1 MPEYA
6 ALDLETTGLDP
17 ARDRVIEVGAVAF
30 THDRVT
36 TTLERLVDPGRAV
49 PETVLRLT
57 GIKPEELRGAA
68 TAESALRELADFL
81 QGRQPVG
88 HGARLDVDFLA
99 AAGLWEPGTEI
110 LDTLDVARILLPS
123 AASHSLPLL
132 ATEMGFNQPRPHR
145 ALDDADATRQLLLR
159 LRDEAAALDES
170 LKESMLA
177 LVAPYE
183 WSIARFFAEAL
194 TAPNP
199 DAGPAAAEVVDS
211 AHRKAADPPPEDPR
225 LMVALL
231 GPEGPLAGLL
241 PGYEHREPQLQMLLA
256 VAQIQARGGTLIV
269 EAGTGTGK
277 SLAYLVPSIARAVR
291 HHERVVVSTNTHT
304 LQEQLM
310 GKDLP
315 GLRAWLPWDFKA
327 CLLKGRSNYV
337 SLRRWRRFLSEP
349 CKDSDEL
356 KFKLKV
362 LMWLHTTESGDR
374 SELRLHG
381 REEVLWANIASDP
394 LDCVGIHCTKED
406 CYVHRA
412 RAEAEASDLVV
423 VNHSLLLADAE
434 MGGGLLPD
442 FDHLVIDE
450 AHHLEEAATRG
461 MRQEVDGPGLLALL
475 ERLAISSPLAGE
487 VPPGSRSDPRGGGGF
502 PSGLLAELQR
512 QPHLGSSGEAFE
524 QAMPASLAAG
534 ERAREF
540 FGLAAHWVGA
550 KLGDMERK
558 DESLRLTP
566 PLREDEGWPAV
577 SLAAENAVTALTALD
592 AGLRRAVA
600 GVREWLGGSEPDQ
613 GIRELEIIRGRL
625 DAATRLIDQALLTPD
640 HNRVYWF
647 TLLARTENLLLRAA
661 PINVGFLLHDHV
673 YEERR
678 STVFT
683 SATLAVG
690 GSFDYFRS
698 RVGLGPEVEEVILSS
713 PFDFLH
719 QALVCLP
726 TDLVGPEDD
735 AFDQQVTDVV
745 ASVARRVGGRT
756 LVLFTSHRQL
766 RDVHAALKHR
776 TDLDEVLI
784 LGQGIDGQRRQLLKA
799 FEEAERPLLLGTAS
813 FWEGIDVPGERLSC
827 VIMVRLPFPVP
838 TEPVYAARAEQVRD
852 GFAQLALPQAALRLK
867 QGFGRLIRRSTDRG
881 AVVILDNRIL
891 GRDYGKAFLDV
902 LPPASRFVG
911 PASEI
916 ANQVGDWIEE
926 TSPLAGEVGAARRAQ
941 PGGGDRSGK

>member
-30 THDRVT
+30 TPDGISE
-36 TTLERLVDPGRAV
+36 TLERLVDPGRQV
-49 PETVLRLT
+49 PDTVLRLT
-57 GIKPEELRGAA
+57 GIRQEELRGAA
-68 TAESALRELADFL
+68 SPESALRELSEFL
-81 QGRQPVG
+81 RGRQPVG

-99 AAGLWEPGTEI
+99 AAGLWDPSQEI
-110 LDTLDVARILLPS
+110 LDTLDVARILLPG

-132 ATEMGFNQPRPHR
+132 AVELGFSQPRPHR

-159 LRDEAAALDES
+159 LREEAAAFDDG

-177 LVAPYE
+177 LVAPYD
-183 WSIARFFAEAL
+183 WSIARFFAESL

-199 DAGPAAAEVVDS
+199 DPVPASGARIHLARAG
-211 AHRKAADPPPEDPR
+211 KAGGRPPDDPG
-225 LMVALL
+225 LVAALL
-231 GPEGPLAGLL
+231 GPDGPLAGVL
-241 PGYEHREPQLQMLLA
+241 PGYEHREPQMQMLLA
-256 VAQIQARGGTLIV
+256 VAQIQSRGGSLVV

-291 HHERVVVSTNTHT
+291 NGERVVVSTNTHT

-310 GKDLP
+310 TKDLP
-315 GLRAWLPWDFKA
+315 GLREWLPWDFTA

-337 SLRRWRRFLSEP
+337 SLRRWRRYLAEI
-349 CKDSDEL
+349 CHDADEL
-356 KFKLKV
+356 RFKLKV
-362 LMWLHTTESGDR
+362 LVWLHSTESGDR

-381 REEVLWANIASDP
+381 REEVLWARIASDP

-412 RAEAEASDLVV
+412 RAEAEAADLVV
-423 VNHSLLLADAE
+423 VNHALLLADAE
-434 MGGGLLPD
+434 VGGGLLPP

-461 MRQEVDGPGLLALL
+461 LRQEVDGPGLVALL
-475 ERLAISSPLAGE
+475 DRLASPPHGGE
-487 VPPGSRSDPRGGGGF
+487 VSPGSRSRPGGGGERGEN
-502 PSGLLAELQR
+502 GLLAELRR
-512 QPHLGSSGEAFE
+512 QPQLGASGDAFDGAVPLTLSAAQRVRELFEA
-524 QAMPASLAAG
+524 SVTWVAARQNEA
-534 ERAREF
+534 ERR
-540 FGLAAHWVGA
+540 
-550 KLGDMERK
+550 D
-558 DESLRLTP
+558 DSLRLTP
-566 PLREDEGWPAV
+566 LLREDPGWETVRIAGENATTA
-577 SLAAENAVTALTALD
+577 LAALD
-592 AGLRRAVA
+592 GILRRAVG
-600 GVREWLGGSEPDQ
+600 GVRDWLGGTEPDQ
-613 GIRELEIIRGRL
+613 GVRELEIIRGRL
-625 DAATRLIDQALLTPD
+625 NTAAELVGQALLAPD
-640 HNRVYWF
+640 PNRVYWF
-647 TLLARTENLLLRAA
+647 TLFARTDNLVLRAA
-661 PINVGFLLHDHV
+661 PINVGNLLRDRV
-673 YEERR
+673 YTERR

-690 GSFDYFRS
+690 GTFDYFRS
-698 RVGLGPEVEEVILSS
+698 RVGLGREAEELILPS

-726 TDLVGPEDD
+726 TDLPGPEHED
-735 AFDQQVTDVV
+735 FDRQVVELV
-745 ASVARRVGGRT
+745 AAVARRVGGRT

-776 TDLDEVLI
+776 VDLDEVLI
-784 LGQGIDGQRRQLLKA
+784 LGQGIDGQRRHLLKS
-799 FEEAERPLLLGTAS
+799 FQEADRPLLLGTAS

-827 VIMVRLPFPVP
+827 VIVVRLPFPVP
-838 TEPVYAARAEQVRD
+838 SEPVYAARAEQVRD
-852 GFAQLALPQAALRLK
+852 PFAQLALPQAALRLK

-911 PASEI
+911 PA
-916 ANQVGDWIEE
+916 A
-926 TSPLAGEVGAARRAQ
+926 EVAARVGEWLDKRA
-941 PGGGDRSGK
+941 PD

>member
-30 THDRVT
+30 TPDRVT

-49 PETVLRLT
+49 PEVVLKLT
-57 GIKPEELRGAA
+57 GIRQEELRGAA
-68 TAESALRELADFL
+68 SAESALRELCEFIR
-81 QGRQPVG
+81 GRQPVG
-88 HGARLDVDFLA
+88 HGARLDVDFLV
-99 AAGLWEPGTEI
+99 AAGLWDPSTEI

-132 ATEMGFNQPRPHR
+132 ATDLGFTQPRPHR

-159 LRDEAAALDES
+159 LRDEAAGLDES

-177 LVAPYE
+177 LVAPYQ
-183 WSIARFFAEAL
+183 WPVARFFAEAL
-194 TAPNP
+194 TEANP
-199 DAGPAAAEVVDS
+199 DPAPGGAGVADVARYRQS
-211 AHRKAADPPPEDPR
+211 ATAPPDDPVS
-225 LMVALL
+225 MAALL
-231 GPEGPLAGLL
+231 GPDGPLAGSL
-241 PGYEHREPQLQMLLA
+241 PGYEHRESQLHMLLA
-256 VAQIQARGGTLIV
+256 VAQIQARGGTLVV

-277 SLAYLVPSIARAVR
+277 TVAYLVPSIARAVR
-291 HHERVVVSTNTHT
+291 HGERVVVSTNTLT

-315 GLRAWLPWDFKA
+315 ALRDWLPWDFKA

-337 SLRRWRRFLSEP
+337 SLRRWRRYLAEP
-349 CKDSDEL
+349 CLEPEDL
-356 KFKLKV
+356 NFKLKV
-362 LMWLHTTESGDR
+362 LIWLHATESGDR

-381 REEVLWANIASDP
+381 RDEVLWAQIASDP

-412 RAEAEASDLVV
+412 RAEAEAADLVV

-434 MGGGLLPD
+434 IGGGLLPE

-450 AHHLEEAATRG
+450 AHHLEDAATRG
-461 MRQEVDGPGLLALL
+461 LRQEVDGPGLLALL
-475 ERLAISSPLAGE
+475 ERLARTSGDAAE
-487 VPPGSRSDPRGGGGF
+487 
-502 PSGLLAELQR
+502 GLLRELGR
-512 QPHLGSSGEAFE
+512 QPHLGSSDEAFG
-524 QAMPASLAAG
+524 QAIPMTVAAG
-534 ERAREF
+534 KRVRELFDVSRRWVAARLDDSER
-540 FGLAAHWVGA
+540 H
-550 KLGDMERK
+550 

-566 PLREDEGWPAV
+566 ALREDEGWLDVAM
-577 SLAAENAVTALTALD
+577 AAESSVTALAALD
-592 AGLRRAVA
+592 TVLRRAVGA
-600 GVREWLGGSEPDQ
+600 ARDWLGGAEPDQ

-625 DAATRLIDQALLTPD
+625 EAATRVLDEAVLKPD
-640 HNRVYWF
+640 ANHVYWF
-647 TLLARTENLLLRAA
+647 TLLARTENLVLRAA
-661 PINVGFLLHDHV
+661 PINVGWLLRDRV
-673 YEERR
+673 YAERR

-690 GSFDYFRS
+690 GTFDYFSS
-698 RVGLGPEVEEVILSS
+698 RVGLGPEIEELILPS

-726 TDLVGPEDD
+726 TDLPGPEDE
-735 AFDQQVTDVV
+735 AFDEEVEEVV
-745 ASVARRVGGRT
+745 ASVASRVGGRT

-784 LGQGIDGQRRQLLKA
+784 LGQGIDGQRRQLLKT
-799 FEEAERPLLLGTAS
+799 FQEADRPLLLGTS
-813 FWEGIDVPGERLSC
+813 TFWEGIDVPGERLSC

-838 TEPVYAARAEQVRD
+838 SEPVYAARAEQVRD
-852 GFAQLALPQAALRLK
+852 AFAQLALPQAALRLK

-911 PASEI
+911 PAAEI
-916 ANQVGDWIEE
+916 AGRVGDWLE
-926 TSPLAGEVGAARRAQ
+926 RA
-941 PGGGDRSGK
+941 

>member
-1 MPEYA
+1 VPEYA

-30 THDRVT
+30 TPERVT

-68 TAESALRELADFL
+68 SPESALRELADFL
-81 QGRQPVG
+81 RGRQPVG

-99 AAGLWEPGTEI
+99 AAGLWDPEMEI

-159 LRDEAAALDES
+159 LREEAAILDEA

-177 LVAPYE
+177 LVAPYN
-183 WSIARFFAEAL
+183 WSIARFFADAL

-199 DAGPAAAEVVDS
+199 DPGATSNDVVDS
-211 AHRKAADPPPEDPR
+211 VRGKTAETPPDDPGQ
-225 LMVALL
+225 MAALL
-231 GPEGPLAGLL
+231 GPDGPLAGLL

-256 VAQIQARGGTLIV
+256 VAQIQARGGTLVV

-291 HHERVVVSTNTHT
+291 HGERVVVSTNTHT

-310 GKDLP
+310 VKDLP
-315 GLRAWLPWDFKA
+315 GLREWLPWDFKA

-337 SLRRWRRFLSEP
+337 SLRRWRRFLAEP
-349 CKDSDEL
+349 CKDSDDL

-362 LMWLHTTESGDR
+362 LLWLHTTSSGDR

-423 VNHSLLLADAE
+423 INHALLLADAE
-434 MGGGLLPD
+434 VGGGLLPE

-461 MRQEVDGPGLLALL
+461 LRQEVDGPGLLALL
-475 ERLAISSPLAGE
+475 ERL
-487 VPPGSRSDPRGGGGF
+487 GGGA
-502 PSGLLAELQR
+502 PSPGLLAELGK
-512 QPHLGSSGEAFE
+512 QPHLGSSEEAFA
-524 QAMPASLAAG
+524 QAIPASLAAG
-534 ERAREF
+534 QRVRDLF
-540 FGLAAHWVGA
+540 DLATTWVGT
-550 KLGDMERK
+550 KLAETERR
-558 DESLRLTP
+558 DDSVRITP
-566 PLREDEGWPAV
+566 ALREDETWP
-577 SLAAENAVTALTALD
+577 SLSVAAENAVTALTALD
-592 AGLRRAVA
+592 AGLRKAVA
-600 GVREWLGGSEPDQ
+600 GVRDWLGGAEPDQ
-613 GIRELEIIRGRL
+613 GIRELELIRARL
-625 DAATRLIDQALLTPD
+625 DAAAHVLDEALLTPD
-640 HNRVYWF
+640 PNRVYWF
-647 TLLARTENLLLRAA
+647 TLVARTENLVLRAA
-661 PINVGFLLHDHV
+661 PINVGSLLRERV
-673 YEERR
+673 YAERR
-678 STVFT
+678 SSVFT

-690 GSFDYFRS
+690 GTFDYFRS
-698 RVGLGPEVEEVILSS
+698 RIGLGTGIEELILPS

-726 TDLVGPEDD
+726 SDFPAPEDE
-735 AFDQQVTDVV
+735 AFDQSVEEVV

-776 TDLDEVLI
+776 VDLDEVLI
-784 LGQGIDGQRRQLLKA
+784 LGQGIDGQRRQILKS

-852 GFAQLALPQAALRLK
+852 AFAQLALPQAALRLK

-911 PASEI
+911 PAAEI
-916 ANQVGDWIEE
+916 AGRVGDW
-926 TSPLAGEVGAARRAQ
+926 LDQA
-941 PGGGDRSGK
+941 

>member
-17 ARDRVIEVGAVAF
+17 ARDRVIEIGAVAF
-30 THDRVT
+30 TLDRVS

-49 PETVLRLT
+49 PETVLKLT
-57 GIKPEELRGAA
+57 GIRPEELRGA
-68 TAESALRELADFL
+68 TSPETALRELADFL
-81 QGRQPVG
+81 RGRQPVG
-88 HGARLDVDFLA
+88 HGARLDVDFLS
-99 AAGLWEPGTEI
+99 AAGLWDPSTEI

-132 ATEMGFNQPRPHR
+132 ASELGFHQPRPHR

-159 LRDEAAALDES
+159 LREEAAILDEQ

-199 DAGPAAAEVVDS
+199 DPDAASGEVVDS
-211 AHRKAADPPPEDPR
+211 GRGKSAEPPPDDPG
-225 LMVALL
+225 LMAALL
-231 GPEGPLAGLL
+231 GPDGPLASLL

-256 VAQIQARGGTLIV
+256 VAQIQARGGTLVV

-277 SLAYLVPSIARAVR
+277 SLAYLVPSIARSVR
-291 HHERVVVSTNTHT
+291 HNERVVVSTNTHT

-310 GKDLP
+310 VKDLP
-315 GLRAWLPWDFKA
+315 GLREWLPWDFKA

-337 SLRRWRRFLSEP
+337 SLRRWRRFLAER
-349 CKDSDEL
+349 CNDADEL
-356 KFKLKV
+356 RFKLKV
-362 LMWLHTTESGDR
+362 LLWLHTTESGDR

-381 REEVLWANIASDP
+381 REEVLWAQIASDP

-412 RAEAEASDLVV
+412 RAEAEASNLVV
-423 VNHSLLLADAE
+423 INHALLLADAE
-434 MGGGLLPD
+434 VGGGLLPD
-442 FDHLVIDE
+442 FDHLVVDE
-450 AHHLEEAATRG
+450 AHHLEDAATRG
-461 MRQEVDGPGLLALL
+461 LRQEVDGPGLLALVD
-475 ERLAISSPLAGE
+475 RLATEDSGE
-487 VPPGSRSDPRGGGGF
+487 GTR
-502 PSGLLAELQR
+502 GLLGELR
-512 QPHLGSSGEAFE
+512 KQPHLGSSEEAFG
-524 QAMPASLAAG
+524 QATPMSLAAG
-534 ERAREF
+534 QRVREF
-540 FGLAAHWVGA
+540 FDLAEHWVGT
-550 KLGDMERK
+550 KLGEAERR
-558 DESLRLTP
+558 DDSVRLTP
-566 PLREDEGWPAV
+566 ALREDAAWG
-577 SLAAENAVTALTALD
+577 SISIAAENAVTALTALD
-592 AGLRRAVA
+592 TELLRAVA
-600 GVREWLGGSEPDQ
+600 GVRDWLGGSEPDP

-625 DAATRLIDQALLTPD
+625 ESAARVLDEALLTPD
-640 HNRVYWF
+640 PNRVYWF
-647 TLLARTENLLLRAA
+647 TLISRTENLVLRAA
-661 PINVGFLLHDHV
+661 PINVGSLLRDRV
-673 YEERR
+673 YAGRQ

-690 GSFDYFRS
+690 GTFDYFRS
-698 RVGLGPEVEEVILSS
+698 RVGLGEGIDELILPS

-726 TDLVGPEDD
+726 SDFPGPEHE
-735 AFDQQVTDVV
+735 AFDRQVEEVI
-745 ASVARRVGGRT
+745 AAVARRVGGRT

-776 TDLDEVLI
+776 VDLDEILI
-784 LGQGIDGQRRQLLKA
+784 LGQGLDGQRRQVLKS
-799 FEEAERPLLLGTAS
+799 FEEAARPLLLGTAS

-891 GRDYGKAFLDV
+891 GRDYGKAFLAV

-911 PASEI
+911 PA
-916 ANQVGDWIEE
+916 AAVAGRVGDWLEN
-926 TSPLAGEVGAARRAQ
+926 P
-941 PGGGDRSGK
+941 

>member
-1 MPEYA
+1 VPEYA

-30 THDRVT
+30 TPERVT

-57 GIKPEELRGAA
+57 GIRQEELRGAA
-68 TAESALRELADFL
+68 SPDIALRELADFL
-81 QGRQPVG
+81 RGRQPVG

-99 AAGLWEPGTEI
+99 AAGLWDPSTEI

-132 ATEMGFNQPRPHR
+132 AMEMGFNQPRPHR

-159 LRDEAAALDES
+159 LRDEAAALDEP

-183 WSIARFFAEAL
+183 WSIARFFADAL
-194 TAPNP
+194 IAPNP
-199 DAGPAAAEVVDS
+199 DPDASSSEVVDS
-211 AHRKAADPPPEDPR
+211 LRGRSHELPPDDPT
-225 LMVALL
+225 LMAALL
-231 GPEGPLAGLL
+231 GPEGPLAGRL
-241 PGYEHREPQLQMLLA
+241 PGYERREPQLQMLLA
-256 VAQIQARGGTLIV
+256 VAQIQARGGNLVV

-277 SLAYLVPSIARAVR
+277 SLAYLVPSIARAVK
-291 HHERVVVSTNTHT
+291 HGERVVVSTNTHT

-310 GKDLP
+310 TKDLP
-315 GLRAWLPWDFKA
+315 ALREWLPWDFKA

-337 SLRRWRRFLSEP
+337 SLRRWRRFLAEP
-349 CKDSDEL
+349 CKDPDEL

-362 LMWLHTTESGDR
+362 LLWLHTTSSGDR

-412 RAEAEASDLVV
+412 RAEAEASNLVV
-423 VNHSLLLADAE
+423 INHALLLADAE
-434 MGGGLLPD
+434 MGGSLLPD
-442 FDHLVIDE
+442 FEHLVVDE
-450 AHHLEEAATRG
+450 AHHLEDAATRG
-461 MRQEVDGPGLLALL
+461 LRVEVDGPGLLALL
-475 ERLAISSPLAGE
+475 ERLESDNPGE
-487 VPPGSRSDPRGGGGF
+487 RSQ
-502 PSGLLAELQR
+502 GLLAELRR
-512 QPHLGSSGEAFE
+512 QPHLGASGDAFAS
-524 QAMPASLAAG
+524 AMPMSLVAG
-534 ERAREF
+534 ERVRTL
-540 FGLAAHWVGA
+540 FGLATRWVGA
-550 KLGDMERK
+550 KLSENERR
-558 DESLRLTP
+558 DDSVRLTP
-566 PLREDEGWPAV
+566 ALRDDEAWP
-577 SLAAENAVTALTALD
+577 SMNIAAENAVTALTALD
-592 AGLRRAVA
+592 SVLRQAVA
-600 GVREWLGGSEPDQ
+600 GVRDWLGGTEPDQ

-625 DAATRLIDQALLTPD
+625 EAASHVIDEAFRAPD
-640 HNRVYWF
+640 PNRVYWF
-647 TLLARTENLLLRAA
+647 TLVARTENLVLRAA
-661 PINVGFLLHDHV
+661 PINVGSLLRERV
-673 YEERR
+673 YAERR

-690 GSFDYFRS
+690 GTFDYFRS
-698 RVGLGPEVEEVILSS
+698 RVGLGPGIEELILPS
-713 PFDFLH
+713 PFDFLN
-719 QALVCLP
+719 QALICLP
-726 TDLVGPEDD
+726 ADFPEPEHEL
-735 AFDQQVTDVV
+735 FDQQVEEVV

-766 RDVHAALKHR
+766 RDVHTALKHR
-776 TDLDEVLI
+776 VDLDEVLI
-784 LGQGIDGQRRQLLKA
+784 LGQGIDGQRRQVLKS

-838 TEPVYAARAEQVRD
+838 SEPVYAARAEQVRD

-911 PASEI
+911 PAAEI
-916 ANQVGDWIEE
+916 ANKVGEWLD
-926 TSPLAGEVGAARRAQ
+926 RA
-941 PGGGDRSGK
+941 

>member
-1 MPEYA
+1 VPEYA

-30 THDRVT
+30 TPDHVT

-49 PETVLRLT
+49 PETVLKLT

-68 TAESALRELADFL
+68 TAESALGELADFL
-81 QGRQPVG
+81 RGRQPVG
-88 HGARLDVDFLA
+88 HGARLDVDFLS
-99 AAGLWEPGTEI
+99 AAGLWDPSIEI

-159 LRDEAAALDES
+159 LREEAAILDER

-177 LVAPYE
+177 LVAPYQ

-199 DAGPAAAEVVDS
+199 DPAPASSEVVDPVRGRS
-211 AHRKAADPPPEDPR
+211 AEAPPDDPA
-225 LMVALL
+225 LMAALL
-231 GPEGPLAGLL
+231 GPEGPLAGVL

-256 VAQIQARGGTLIV
+256 VAQIQGRGGTLVV

-277 SLAYLVPSIARAVR
+277 SLAYLVPSIARSVR
-291 HHERVVVSTNTHT
+291 HNERVVVSTNTHT

-310 GKDLP
+310 VKDLP
-315 GLRAWLPWDFKA
+315 ALREWLPWDFKA

-337 SLRRWRRFLSEP
+337 SLRRWRRFLAEP
-349 CKDSDEL
+349 CKDPDEL

-362 LMWLHTTESGDR
+362 LLWLHTTESGDR

-381 REEVLWANIASDP
+381 REEVLWAQIASDP

-412 RAEAEASDLVV
+412 RAEAEASNLVV
-423 VNHSLLLADAE
+423 INHALLLADAE
-434 MGGGLLPD
+434 VGGGLLPD
-442 FDHLVIDE
+442 FDHLVVDE
-450 AHHLEEAATRG
+450 AHHLEDAATRG
-461 MRQEVDGPGLLALL
+461 LRQEVDGPGLLALL
-475 ERLAISSPLAGE
+475 ERLASHDTSEGPK
-487 VPPGSRSDPRGGGGF
+487 
-502 PSGLLAELQR
+502 GLLAELR
-512 QPHLGSSGEAFE
+512 KQPHLGSSEEAFG
-524 QAMPASLAAG
+524 QATPMSLAAG
-534 ERAREF
+534 QRVREV
-540 FGLAAHWVGA
+540 FGLAEQWVGT
-550 KLGDMERK
+550 KLGEAERR
-558 DESLRLTP
+558 DDSVRVTP
-566 PLREDEGWPAV
+566 ALREDPAWGSM
-577 SLAAENAVTALTALD
+577 SLAAENAVTALAALD
-592 AGLRRAVA
+592 VELRRAVA
-600 GVREWLGGSEPDQ
+600 GVRDWLGGSEPDQ

-625 DAATRLIDQALLTPD
+625 DGAARVIDEAMLRPD
-640 HNRVYWF
+640 PNRVYWF
-647 TLLARTENLLLRAA
+647 TLISRTENLVLRAA
-661 PINVGFLLHDHV
+661 PINVGSLLRDRV
-673 YEERR
+673 YADRQ

-690 GSFDYFRS
+690 GTFDYFRS
-698 RVGLGPEVEEVILSS
+698 RVGLSEGIEELILPS
-713 PFDFLH
+713 PFDFLN

-726 TDLVGPEDD
+726 SDFPVPEHET
-735 AFDQQVTDVV
+735 FDQQVEEVI

-766 RDVHAALKHR
+766 RDVHAGLKHR
-776 TDLDEVLI
+776 VDLDEVLI
-784 LGQGIDGQRRQLLKA
+784 LGQGIDGQRRQVLKS
-799 FEEAERPLLLGTAS
+799 FEEADRPLLLGTAS

-911 PASEI
+911 PAAEI
-916 ANQVGDWIEE
+916 ADRVGDWLE
-926 TSPLAGEVGAARRAQ
+926 RA
-941 PGGGDRSGK
+941 

>member
-17 ARDRVIEVGAVAF
+17 AHDRVIEVGAVAF
-30 THDRVT
+30 TLERII
-36 TTLERLVDPGRAV
+36 TTLERLVDPGRSV
-49 PETVLRLT
+49 PEIVLKLT
-57 GIKPEELRGAA
+57 GIKQEELRGAA
-68 TAESALRELADFL
+68 SAESALRELAEFL
-81 QGRQPVG
+81 RGRQPVG

-99 AAGLWEPGTEI
+99 AAGLWDPATEI
-110 LDTLDVARILLPS
+110 LDTLDLARILLPS

-132 ATEMGFNQPRPHR
+132 ALELGFTQPRPHR

-159 LRDEAAALDES
+159 LRDEGASLDES

-183 WSIARFFAEAL
+183 WAVARFFADAL

-199 DAGPAAAEVVDS
+199 DPGPVLDEVVDS
-211 AHRKAADPPPEDPR
+211 TRGKSAEQPPDDPE
-225 LMVALL
+225 VVAALL
-231 GPEGPLAGLL
+231 GPDGPLAGLL
-241 PGYEHREPQLQMLLA
+241 PGYEHREPQVQMLLA
-256 VAQIQARGGTLIV
+256 VAQIQARGGTLVV

-291 HHERVVVSTNTHT
+291 HGERVVVSTNTHT

-310 GKDLP
+310 VKDLP
-315 GLRAWLPWDFKA
+315 GLREWLPWDFKA

-337 SLRRWRRFLSEP
+337 SLRRWRRFLAEP
-349 CKDSDEL
+349 CKDPDEL
-356 KFKLKV
+356 RFKLKV
-362 LMWLHTTESGDR
+362 LIWLHTTERGDR
-374 SELRLHG
+374 SELRLYG
-381 REEVLWANIASDP
+381 REEVLWAQIASDP

-412 RAEAEASDLVV
+412 RAEAESADLVV
-423 VNHSLLLADAE
+423 INHALLLADAE
-434 MGGGLLPD
+434 VGGGLLPD

-461 MRQEVDGPGLLALL
+461 LRQEVDGPGLFALL
-475 ERLAISSPLAGE
+475 ERLASPP
-487 VPPGSRSDPRGGGGF
+487 V
-502 PSGLLAELQR
+502 GLLKELQR
-512 QPHLGSSGEAFE
+512 QPRLGSSEEAFGE
-524 QAMPASLAAG
+524 SIPMSVSAGLRVRELFELAAG
-534 ERAREF
+534 
-540 FGLAAHWVGA
+540 WVGSR
-550 KLGDMERK
+550 LGDSERR
-558 DESLRLTP
+558 DDSVRLTP
-566 PLREDEGWPAV
+566 ALREDDDWPAV
-577 SLAAENAVTALTALD
+577 RLAGENAVTALTALD
-592 AGLRRAVA
+592 SGLRRAVA
-600 GVREWLGGSEPDQ
+600 GVRDWLGGAEPEQ
-613 GIRELEIIRGRL
+613 GVRELEIIRGRL
-625 DAATRLIDQALLTPD
+625 EAASRVLDEALLTPD
-640 HNRVYWF
+640 PNRVYWF
-647 TLLARTENLLLRAA
+647 TLLTRTENLVLRAA
-661 PINVGFLLHDHV
+661 PINVGTLLREHV
-673 YEERR
+673 YADRR

-690 GSFDYFRS
+690 GNFDYFRS
-698 RVGLGPEVEEVILSS
+698 RVGLASDVEDLILPS

-726 TDLVGPEDD
+726 TDLPTPEHET
-735 AFDQQVTDVV
+735 FDQRVEDIV

-776 TDLDEVLI
+776 IDLDEVLI
-784 LGQGIDGQRRQLLKA
+784 LGQGIDGQRRQILKS
-799 FEEAERPLLLGTAS
+799 FEEAERPLLLGTAT
-813 FWEGIDVPGERLSC
+813 FWEGIDVPGEKLSC

-891 GRDYGKAFLDV
+891 GRDYGKAFLEV

-916 ANQVGDWIEE
+916 ADRVGDWLEL
-926 TSPLAGEVGAARRAQ
+926 SPVPAPEGR
-941 PGGGDRSGK
+941 K

>member
-1 MPEYA
+1 M
-6 ALDLETTGLDP
+6 
-17 ARDRVIEVGAVAF
+17 IEVGAVAF
-30 THDRVT
+30 TPERVT
-36 TTLERLVDPGRAV
+36 TTLERLVEPGRAV

-68 TAESALRELADFL
+68 SAESALRELADFL
-81 QGRQPVG
+81 RGRQPVG

-99 AAGLWEPGTEI
+99 AAGLWDPEIEI

-159 LRDEAAALDES
+159 LREEAAILDEA

-177 LVAPYE
+177 LVAPYT
-183 WSIARFFAEAL
+183 WSIARFFADAL

-199 DAGPAAAEVVDS
+199 DPGATSSEVVDS
-211 AHRKAADPPPEDPR
+211 VRGKSAETPPDDPG
-225 LMVALL
+225 LLVALL
-231 GPEGPLAGLL
+231 GPDGPLAGLL
-241 PGYEHREPQLQMLLA
+241 PGYEHREPQLPMLLA
-256 VAQIQARGGTLIV
+256 VAQIQARGGTLVV

-291 HHERVVVSTNTHT
+291 HGERVVVSTNTHT

-310 GKDLP
+310 VKDLP
-315 GLRAWLPWDFKA
+315 GLREWLPWDFRA

-337 SLRRWRRFLSEP
+337 SLRRWRRYLAEP
-349 CKDSDEL
+349 CKDPDDL

-362 LMWLHTTESGDR
+362 LLWLHTTSSGDR

-412 RAEAEASDLVV
+412 RAEAEASNLVV
-423 VNHSLLLADAE
+423 INHALLLADAGV
-434 MGGGLLPD
+434 GGGLLPD
-442 FDHLVIDE
+442 FDHLVVDE

-461 MRQEVDGPGLLALL
+461 LRQEVDGPGLLALL
-475 ERLAISSPLAGE
+475 ERLASPDAGE
-487 VPPGSRSDPRGGGGF
+487 RSP
-502 PSGLLAELQR
+502 GLLGELGR
-512 QPHLGSSGEAFE
+512 QPHLGSSDEAF
-524 QAMPASLAAG
+524 ARAIPASLAARQRVRDLFG
-534 ERAREF
+534 IATRWAGTKLADTERRDDS
-540 FGLAAHWVGA
+540 V
-550 KLGDMERK
+550 
-558 DESLRLTP
+558 RLTP
-566 PLREDEGWPAV
+566 ALREDEAWPAMSV
-577 SLAAENAVTALTALD
+577 AAENAVTALTALD
-592 AGLRRAVA
+592 AGLRKAVA
-600 GVREWLGGSEPDQ
+600 GVRDWLGGSEPDQ
-613 GIRELEIIRGRL
+613 GIRELELIRGRL
-625 DAATRLIDQALLTPD
+625 DAAARVLDEALLTPD
-640 HNRVYWF
+640 PNRVYWF
-647 TLLARTENLLLRAA
+647 TLVARTENLVLRAA
-661 PINVGFLLHDHV
+661 PINVGSLLRERV
-673 YEERR
+673 YADRR

-690 GSFDYFRS
+690 GTFDYFRS
-698 RVGLGPEVEEVILSS
+698 RVGLGPGIEELILPS

-726 TDLVGPEDD
+726 ADFPAPEHET
-735 AFDQQVTDVV
+735 FDQEVEEVV

-776 TDLDEVLI
+776 VDLDEVLI
-784 LGQGIDGQRRQLLKA
+784 LGQGIDGQRRQVLKS

-813 FWEGIDVPGERLSC
+813 FWEGIDVPGEKLSC

-852 GFAQLALPQAALRLK
+852 PFAQLALPQAALRLK

-911 PASEI
+911 PAAEI
-916 ANQVGDWIEE
+916 AHRVGEWLER
-926 TSPLAGEVGAARRAQ
+926 V
-941 PGGGDRSGK
+941 

>member
-17 ARDRVIEVGAVAF
+17 ARDRVIEIGAVAF
-30 THDRVT
+30 TADGVT
-36 TTLERLVDPGRAV
+36 STLEQLVDPRRAV
-49 PETVLRLT
+49 PETVLKLT
-57 GIKPEELRGAA
+57 GIRQEELRGAA
-68 TAESALRELADFL
+68 DSEVALRDLAAFL
-81 QGRQPVG
+81 RGRQPVG

-99 AAGLWEPGTEI
+99 AAGLWDPSQDI
-110 LDTLDVARILLPS
+110 LDTLDVARILLPA

-132 ATEMGFNQPRPHR
+132 ATELGFNQPRPHR

-159 LRDEAAALDES
+159 LREEALALDDG

-177 LVAPYE
+177 LVAPYG

-199 DAGPAAAEVVDS
+199 VPEPARSTTRESSSLGREAV
-211 AHRKAADPPPEDPR
+211 PPPDDPL
-225 LMVALL
+225 LMAALL
-231 GPEGPLAGLL
+231 GPQGPLARAL
-241 PGYEHREPQLQMLLA
+241 PDYEHREPQMQMLLA
-256 VAQIQARGGTLIV
+256 IAQIQARGGSLVV

-277 SLAYLVPSIARAVR
+277 SLAYLLPSLSRAVR

-315 GLRAWLPWDFKA
+315 ALREWLPWNFTA
-327 CLLKGRSNYV
+327 CLLKGRANYV
-337 SLRRWRRFLSEP
+337 SLRRWRRYLAEP
-349 CKDSDEL
+349 CADADDL

-362 LMWLHTTESGDR
+362 LIWLHSTESGDR

-381 REEVLWANIASDP
+381 REEVLWAHIASDP
-394 LDCVGIHCTKED
+394 LDCVGINCTKED

-412 RAEAEASDLVV
+412 RAEAEAADLVV
-423 VNHSLLLADAE
+423 INHALLLADAE
-434 MGGGLLPD
+434 VGGGLLPE
-442 FDHLVIDE
+442 FDHLVVDE

-461 MRQEVDGPGLLALL
+461 LRQEIDGPGLVALV
-475 ERLAISSPLAGE
+475 ERLAN
-487 VPPGSRSDPRGGGGF
+487 PGQARQD
-502 PSGLLAELQR
+502 GLLAELQR
-512 QPHLGSSGEAFE
+512 QPRLGASDDAFGT
-524 QAMPASLAAG
+524 AIPLSLAAG
-534 ERAREF
+534 TRVRELF
-540 FGLAAHWVGA
+540 HLAAPWVA
-550 KLGDMERK
+550 ARLGDSERR
-558 DESLRLTP
+558 DESLRITP
-566 PLREDEGWPAV
+566 AVREDPEWA
-577 SLAAENAVTALTALD
+577 SLRQSGENAVTALAALD
-592 AGLRRAVA
+592 SALRRAVA
-600 GVREWLGGSEPDQ
+600 GVRDWLGGAEPDQ
-613 GIRELEIIRGRL
+613 GVRELEIIRGRL
-625 DAATRLIDQALLTPD
+625 HAAADLLAQALLTPD
-640 HNRVYWF
+640 ANRVYWF
-647 TLLARTENLLLRAA
+647 TLLARTESLLLRAA
-661 PINVGFLLHDHV
+661 PINVGRLLREQV
-673 YEERR
+673 YSERR
-678 STVFT
+678 SSVFT

-698 RVGLGPEVEEVILSS
+698 RIGLGAEIEELILPS

-726 TDLVGPEDD
+726 TDLVAPEHES
-735 AFDQQVTDVV
+735 FDREVEEVV

-776 TDLDEVLI
+776 VDLDEVLI
-784 LGQGIDGQRRQLLKA
+784 LGQGIDGQRRQLLKT
-799 FEEAERPLLLGTAS
+799 FEDAERPLLLGTS
-813 FWEGIDVPGERLSC
+813 TFWEGIDVPGEKLSC

-838 TEPVYAARAEQVRD
+838 SEPVYAARAEQVRD
-852 GFAQLALPQAALRLK
+852 PFTQLALPQAALRLK

-911 PASEI
+911 PAAEI
-916 ANQVGDWIEE
+916 ADQVGTWLDN
-926 TSPLAGEVGAARRAQ
+926 G
-941 PGGGDRSGK
+941 

>member
-1 MPEYA
+1 M
-6 ALDLETTGLDP
+6 
-17 ARDRVIEVGAVAF
+17 IEVGAVAF
-30 THDRVT
+30 TPERVT

-57 GIKPEELRGAA
+57 GIKQEELRGAA
-68 TAESALRELADFL
+68 SPDSALRELAEFL
-81 QGRQPVG
+81 RGRQPVG

-99 AAGLWEPGTEI
+99 AAGLWDPSTEI

-159 LRDEAAALDES
+159 LRDEAALLDES

-183 WSIARFFAEAL
+183 WSIARFFADAL

-199 DAGPAAAEVVDS
+199 DPGAPSSDVVDS
-211 AHRKAADPPPEDPR
+211 VRGRSRESPPDDPA
-225 LMVALL
+225 LVAALL
-231 GPEGPLAGLL
+231 GPEGPVAGVL
-241 PGYEHREPQLQMLLA
+241 PGYEHREAQLQMLLA
-256 VAQIQARGGTLIV
+256 VAQIQARGGTLVV

-291 HHERVVVSTNTHT
+291 HGERVVVSTNTHT

-310 GKDLP
+310 TKDLP
-315 GLRAWLPWDFKA
+315 GLREWLPWDFKA

-337 SLRRWRRFLSEP
+337 SLRRWRRFLAEP
-349 CKDSDEL
+349 CKDPDEL

-362 LMWLHTTESGDR
+362 LLWLHTTSSGDR

-381 REEVLWANIASDP
+381 REEVLWAQIASDP

-412 RAEAEASDLVV
+412 RAEAEASNLVV
-423 VNHSLLLADAE
+423 INHALLLADAE
-434 MGGGLLPD
+434 MGGSLLPD
-442 FDHLVIDE
+442 FDHLVVDE
-450 AHHLEEAATRG
+450 AHHLEDAATRG
-461 MRQEVDGPGLLALL
+461 LRLEVDGPGLLALL
-475 ERLAISSPLAGE
+475 ERLASAGTGE
-487 VPPGSRSDPRGGGGF
+487 RSQ
-502 PSGLLAELQR
+502 GLLAELRR
-512 QPHLGSSGEAFE
+512 QPHLGASGDAF
-524 QAMPASLAAG
+524 ANAIPMSLVAG
-534 ERAREF
+534 ERVRTLF
-540 FGLAAHWVGA
+540 DLATRWVGT
-550 KLGDMERK
+550 KLSETERR
-558 DESLRLTP
+558 DDSVRLTP
-566 PLREDEGWPAV
+566 LVREDEVWPSL

-592 AGLRRAVA
+592 SGLRQAVA
-600 GVREWLGGSEPDQ
+600 GVRDWLGGSEPDQ

-625 DAATRLIDQALLTPD
+625 EAASRVIDEAMRAPD
-640 HNRVYWF
+640 PNRVYWF
-647 TLLARTENLLLRAA
+647 TLVARTENLVLRAA
-661 PINVGFLLHDHV
+661 PINVGSLLRERV
-673 YEERR
+673 YADRR

-690 GSFDYFRS
+690 GTFDYFRS
-698 RVGLGPEVEEVILSS
+698 RVGLGSGIEELILPS

-726 TDLVGPEDD
+726 ADFAAPEDE
-735 AFDQQVTDVV
+735 AFDQQVEEVV

-766 RDVHAALKHR
+766 RDVHTALKHR
-776 TDLDEVLI
+776 VDLDEVLI
-784 LGQGIDGQRRQLLKA
+784 LGQGIDGQRRQVLKS

-813 FWEGIDVPGERLSC
+813 FWEGIDIPGERLSC

-838 TEPVYAARAEQVRD
+838 SEPVYAARAEQVRD

-911 PASEI
+911 PAAEI
-916 ANQVGDWIEE
+916 ADRVGEWLD
-926 TSPLAGEVGAARRAQ
+926 RA
-941 PGGGDRSGK
+941 

>member
-6 ALDLETTGLDP
+6 AIDLETTGLDP

-30 THDRVT
+30 TADGVT
-36 TTLERLVDPGRAV
+36 STLERLVDPGRSV

-57 GIKPEELRGAA
+57 GIKPEDLRGAA
-68 TAESALRELADFL
+68 SPESALNELAEFL
-81 QGRQPVG
+81 RGRQPVG
-88 HGARLDVDFLA
+88 HGARLDVDFLTS
-99 AAGLWEPGTEI
+99 AGLWDPAQEI
-110 LDTLDVARILLPS
+110 LDTLDVARILLPA

-132 ATEMGFNQPRPHR
+132 ALELGFSQPRPHR

-159 LRDEAAALDES
+159 LREEAATYDEG

-183 WSIARFFAEAL
+183 WPIARFFAEAF

-199 DAGPAAAEVVDS
+199 DRVPASAVRTHALHPGKSAGLPPDDPDLVAA
-211 AHRKAADPPPEDPR
+211 
-225 LMVALL
+225 ML
-231 GPEGPLAGLL
+231 GPEGPLAGVL

-256 VAQIQARGGTLIV
+256 VAQIQGRGGTLVV

-291 HHERVVVSTNTHT
+291 HGERVVVSTNTHT

-310 GKDLP
+310 SKDLP
-315 GLRAWLPWDFKA
+315 SLREWLPWDFKA

-337 SLRRWRRFLSEP
+337 SLRRWRRYLAEV
-349 CKDSDEL
+349 CRDADEL
-356 KFKLKV
+356 RFKLKV
-362 LMWLHTTESGDR
+362 LVWLHSTESGDR

-381 REEVLWANIASDP
+381 REEVMWTRIASDP
-394 LDCVGIHCTKED
+394 LDCIGIHCTGED

-412 RAEAEASDLVV
+412 RAEAEAADLVV

-434 MGGGLLPD
+434 VGGGLLPP
-442 FDHLVIDE
+442 FEHLVIDE
-450 AHHLEEAATRG
+450 AQHLEDAATRG
-461 MRQEVDGPGLLALL
+461 LRQEVDGPGLLALL
-475 ERLAISSPLAGE
+475 DRLA
-487 VPPGSRSDPRGGGGF
+487 PPTARRSGGPGDRAD
-502 PSGLLAELQR
+502 GLLDELRR
-512 QPHLGSSGEAFE
+512 QPHLGASEEAFA
-524 QAMPASLAAG
+524 QAVPLTQAAG
-534 ERAREF
+534 ERVRELF
-540 FGLAAHWVGA
+540 ESAAEFVGA
-550 KLGDMERK
+550 RLNDAERR
-558 DESLRLTP
+558 DDSLRLTP
-566 PLREDEGWPAV
+566 LVREDAGWLRVRLAGENAATV
-577 SLAAENAVTALTALD
+577 LAALD
-592 AGLRRAVA
+592 GALRRAVGGA
-600 GVREWLGGSEPDQ
+600 RDWLGGTEPDQ
-613 GIRELEIIRGRL
+613 GVRELEIIRGRL
-625 DAATRLIDQALLTPD
+625 HGAAALVDEALQKPD
-640 HNRVYWF
+640 PNRVYWF
-647 TLLARTENLLLRAA
+647 TLISRSENLLLRAA
-661 PINVGFLLHDHV
+661 PINVGTRLREHV
-673 YEERR
+673 YAERT

-698 RVGLGPEVEEVILSS
+698 RVGLGPEVEELILPS

-726 TDLVGPEDD
+726 TGFAGPDQPE
-735 AFDQQVTDVV
+735 FDRQVEEVV
-745 ASVARRVGGRT
+745 AAVASRVGGRT

-766 RDVHAALKHR
+766 RDVHTALKHR
-776 TDLDEVLI
+776 VDLDEVLI
-784 LGQGIDGQRRQLLKA
+784 LGQGIDGQRRQLLKT
-799 FEEAERPLLLGTAS
+799 FEEADRPLLLGTAT

-852 GFAQLALPQAALRLK
+852 AFSQLALPQAALRLK

-911 PASEI
+911 PAAEI
-916 ANQVGDWIEE
+916 ADRVAGWLGD
-926 TSPLAGEVGAARRAQ
+926 P
-941 PGGGDRSGK
+941 

>member
-1 MPEYA
+1 M
-6 ALDLETTGLDP
+6 
-17 ARDRVIEVGAVAF
+17 IEVGAVAF
-30 THDRVT
+30 TPERVT
-36 TTLERLVDPGRAV
+36 TTFERLVDPGRAV
-49 PETVLRLT
+49 PEVVLRLT
-57 GIKPEELRGAA
+57 GIKQEELRGASS
-68 TAESALRELADFL
+68 AESALRELGEFL
-81 QGRQPVG
+81 RGRQPVG

-99 AAGLWEPGTEI
+99 AAGLWEPGAEI

-132 ATEMGFNQPRPHR
+132 AVELGFTQPRPHR

-159 LRDEAAALDES
+159 LRDEAAGLDEP

-177 LVAPYE
+177 LVAPYA
-183 WSIARFFAEAL
+183 WPIARFFAEAL

-199 DAGPAAAEVVDS
+199 DSGTV
-211 AHRKAADPPPEDPR
+211 AADLLDRPRHARSGEAPPDDPD

-231 GPEGPLAGLL
+231 GPEGPLAGVL

-256 VAQIQARGGTLIV
+256 VAQIQARGGTLVV

-291 HHERVVVSTNTHT
+291 HGERVIVSTNTHT

-310 GKDLP
+310 TKDLP
-315 GLRAWLPWDFKA
+315 GLREWLPWEFKA

-337 SLRRWRRFLSEP
+337 SLRRWRRYLAEP
-349 CKDSDEL
+349 CTEPDDL
-356 KFKLKV
+356 RFKLKV
-362 LMWLHTTESGDR
+362 MIWLHATESGDR
-374 SELRLHG
+374 AELRLHG

-394 LDCVGIHCTKED
+394 LDCVGIRCTKED

-412 RAEAEASDLVV
+412 RAEAEAADIVV

-434 MGGGLLPD
+434 VGGGLLPD

-461 MRQEVDGPGLLALL
+461 LREEVDGPGLLALL
-475 ERLAISSPLAGE
+475 ERLASPGPQE
-487 VPPGSRSDPRGGGGF
+487 RGQ
-502 PSGLLAELQR
+502 GLLGELRR
-512 QPHLGSSGEAFE
+512 QPHLGTSDESFG
-524 QAMPASLAAG
+524 QAIPMSTAAG
-534 ERAREF
+534 ERVRELF
-540 FGLAAHWVGA
+540 DLAVRWVGA
-550 KLGDMERK
+550 KLGESERR
-558 DESLRLTP
+558 DDSLRLTP
-566 PLREDEGWPAV
+566 ALREDEGWASV
-577 SLAAENAVTALTALD
+577 RLATENAVTALSALD
-592 AGLRRAVA
+592 SVLRKAVA
-600 GVREWLGGSEPDQ
+600 GSRDWLGGVEPDQ

-625 DAATRLIDQALLTPD
+625 EVAARVLQGAMLSPD
-640 HNRVYWF
+640 PNRVYWF
-647 TLLARTENLLLRAA
+647 TLLTRTENLVVRAA
-661 PINVGFLLHDHV
+661 PINVGSLLREQV
-673 YEERR
+673 YAARR

-690 GSFDYFRS
+690 GTFDYFAS
-698 RVGLGPEVEEVILSS
+698 RVGLGREIEELILAS

-726 TDLVGPEDD
+726 TDFAPPEDEL
-735 AFDQQVTDVV
+735 FNQHVEEVI
-745 ASVARRVGGRT
+745 ASVARQVGGRT

-766 RDVHAALKHR
+766 REVHAALKHR
-776 TDLDEVLI
+776 TDLDELLI
-784 LGQGIDGQRRQLLKA
+784 LGQGIDGQRRHLLKT

-813 FWEGIDVPGERLSC
+813 FWEGIDVPGETLSC

-852 GFAQLALPQAALRLK
+852 PFAQLALPQAALRLK

-891 GRDYGKAFLDV
+891 GRDYGNAFLDV

-911 PASEI
+911 PRAEI
-916 ANQVGDWIEE
+916 ADKVGEWLER
-926 TSPLAGEVGAARRAQ
+926 P
-941 PGGGDRSGK
+941 